1 MTRALA
7 LLFCAACFLLSH
19 PAAAKPRVAVT
30 QIEGD
35 TEGTVR
41 DAVAEALDGGELLL
55 IGSREVNRA
64 VDKLG
69 DIAELTEKDFKKL
82 ATELEA
88 DAIVSGKLGKVGTT
102 RTLKFRLFVHK
113 KMAQGFTM
121 SFKDPKSEKFRTLL
135 HDKMVTKIGAATGGD
150 EDDKSAKKKT
160 DDEDDAIVAKKTKPG
175 KKAKA
180 GKLDDEEEV
189 KAEAKPGKK
198 AKASKLDDEEEVKAE
213 AKPGKKAKAG
223 IVLDD
228 QEDVRAEAK
237 PGKKAKLA
245 DDEEEGK
252 AEARPGKKAK
262 ADDSDGAA
270 GDDTAAADKETSEE
284 DGEGA
289 PRKAKKKVASAEDNA
304 GAVDAAAAP
313 RSTPARAANR
323 PAAWVALGPA
333 VLQRR
338 LSYNAKPSANQ
349 PRNVTL
355 SPAPGGHLEGE
366 LYPLGLSDRRG
377 VLANIALGFEY
388 EREIDVNG
396 PVADMPNLK
405 VPIKQSHYGVGL
417 RYRIAFGS
425 SETSPTLTIGAGF
438 GRRLFSVDSSKLT
451 DATAIQTVKRDTPE
465 IEYTLYDP
473 GFMLRFP
480 VTRMVAL
487 AVGGRGLIIT
497 DAGAIQRGTS
507 YGRTQLYGAEG
518 TAVLDVVLG
527 QWISL
532 RFSADFVQVGF
543 TFKGGG
549 TLSNGVGGLA
559 DRSISGSAAMAVRY

>member
-7 LLFCAACFLLSH
+7 LLFCAACFLLSR

-135 HDKMVTKIGAATGGD
+135 HDKMVTKIGAAAGGD
-150 EDDKSAKKKT
+150 EDDKSARKKT
-160 DDEDDAIVAKKTKPG
+160 GDDEDDAVAAKKT
-175 KKAKA
+175 
-180 GKLDDEEEV
+180 
-189 KAEAKPGKK
+189 
-198 AKASKLDDEEEVKAE
+198 
-213 AKPGKKAKAG
+213 KPGKKAKAG

-228 QEDVRAEAK
+228 QEDVKAEAK
-237 PGKKAKLA
+237 PGKKARLA
-245 DDEEEGK
+245 EDEEEGK

-262 ADDSDGAA
+262 ADDSEGAA
-270 GDDTAAADKETSEE
+270 DDTAAGDKEASEE

-313 RSTPARAANR
+313 RPTPARAANR
-323 PAAWVALGPA
+323 PAAWIALGPA

-338 LSYNAKPSANQ
+338 LSYNAKASANQ

-366 LYPLGLSDRRG
+366 LYPLALSDGRG
-377 VLANIALGFEY
+377 GLANLALGFEY

-417 RYRIAFGS
+417 RYRIAFGG

-532 RFSADFVQVGF
+532 RFSGDFVQVGF

-549 TLSNGVGGLA
+549 ALSNGVGGLA